1 MLNDEYLSKI
11 VPILVV
17 AILGLAS
24 LTLLTSAWGE
34 TTNPGVVQAAWSGM
48 DGKRGDRLDAGG
60 RGSHGP
66 MWRCNAPGVGP
77 AECITA
83 WAGAIPTRWP
93 SG

>member
-1 MLNDEYLSKI
+1 MMNTSPKI
-11 VPILVV
+11 GPILVV

-60 RGSHGP
+60 RGS
-66 MWRCNAPGVGP
+66 MARCGGATPRAAPAR

-83 WAGAIPTRWP
+83 WAGAIPTSWP